1 MVVVVLR
8 LCRVFV
14 ACVVGR
20 CVGVWCNAY
29 GVRVRPHVRA
39 CVCEGFAS
47 VPRLSRRAVVVRAV
61 HTNTTPH
68 PPTRGALS
76 EWPTVDVQLVAE
88 SSQLSYCF

>member
-1 MVVVVLR
+1 MSLLRVL
-8 LCRVFV
+8 L
-14 ACVVGR
+14 G
-20 CVGVWCNAY
+20 GVLECGCNAY

-61 HTNTTPH
+61 HTRTTPH
-68 PPTRGALS
+68 PPTRAAISG
-76 EWPTVDVQLVAE
+76 WPTVDVQLVAE